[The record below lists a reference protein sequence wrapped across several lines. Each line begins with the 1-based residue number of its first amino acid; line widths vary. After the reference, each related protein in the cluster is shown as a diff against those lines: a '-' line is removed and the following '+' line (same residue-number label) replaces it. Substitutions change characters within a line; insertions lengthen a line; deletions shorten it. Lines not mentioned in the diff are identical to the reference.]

1 MVMLWWSLSF
11 ILIIFSFELGVAE
24 RRRCASCN
32 PRQFEEFKMMRQE
45 QILDDLLSK
54 LELVSKPNVTVDYNN
69 LPPVGRASPKVKQ
82 MIEKSIQEKKQRY
95 RRGISSSP
103 SFTEGE
109 YYPSLYETDAEI
121 STQISFIKSTPAP
134 FNLQDF
140 GEMALFNFSG
150 NFYSKIVTDATLHI
164 FVRAPDTLNRDDAMS
179 IRVNIYE
186 KFLNGTI
193 GDKIATKH
201 IHLHGYSIPYGV
213 FKVHLDTFDVQ
224 RWLRNRSD
232 GNDILGIYVE
242 ALHNGENLA
251 IHPASSET
259 DVCCLNFFVVCH
271 QTINNH
277 NYRQCFWNLNLLM
290 EAPAVNVPQISV
302 KLEQMKLNVV
312 YMI

>member
-1 MVMLWWSLSF
+1 MK
-11 ILIIFSFELGVAE
+11 LGVAE

-134 FNLQDF
+134 FNLQ
-140 GEMALFNFSG
+140 
-150 NFYSKIVTDATLHI
+150 
-164 FVRAPDTLNRDDAMS
+164 
-179 IRVNIYE
+179 
-186 KFLNGTI
+186 
-193 GDKIATKH
+193 
-201 IHLHGYSIPYGV
+201 
-213 FKVHLDTFDVQ
+213 
-224 RWLRNRSD
+224 
-232 GNDILGIYVE
+232 
-242 ALHNGENLA
+242 
-251 IHPASSET
+251 
-259 DVCCLNFFVVCH
+259 
-271 QTINNH
+271 
-277 NYRQCFWNLNLLM
+277 
-290 EAPAVNVPQISV
+290 
-302 KLEQMKLNVV
+302 
-312 YMI
+312 